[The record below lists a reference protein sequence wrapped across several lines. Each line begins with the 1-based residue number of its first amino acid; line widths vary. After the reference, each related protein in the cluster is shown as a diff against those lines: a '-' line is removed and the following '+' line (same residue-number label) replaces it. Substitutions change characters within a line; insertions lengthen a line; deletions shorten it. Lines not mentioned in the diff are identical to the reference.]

1 MKPVLVLTNCPDRAT
16 AEQIAHALLERRQ
29 AACVNILAACQS
41 IYRWQGQIESAEEI
55 PLLIKTTS
63 SCYNDLEATIQ
74 SLHPYTV
81 PEIIALPIDGGL
93 AAYLGWLVDETG
105 GNT

>member
-1 MKPVLVLTNCPDRAT
+1 MTSLLVLTNCPDRAT
-16 AEQIAHALLERRQ
+16 AQQIAQVLVERRL
-29 AACVNILAACQS
+29 AACVNILAGCRS

-63 SCYNDLEATIQ
+63 HCYPALEETIQ

-81 PEIIALPIDGGL
+81 PEIIALPIEGGL
-93 AAYLGWLVDETG
+93 AAYLGWLADETG
-105 GNT
+105 KDA